1 MCIYKLRNVV
11 QVTSL
16 RESEIDIWRY
26 LDIAKVL
33 VNLNKENVQ
42 YSLNNKAHCQRDSI
56 RHLPH
61 HQISLS
67 QIRTK
72 TFEKVSNSNMNLE

>member
-1 MCIYKLRNVV
+1 MCIIKLRYVV

-16 RESEIDIWRY
+16 RESEIDIWRH

-42 YSLNNKAHCQRDSI
+42 YSLNNKAHYQRDSI

-61 HQISLS
+61 HQI
-67 QIRTK
+67 
-72 TFEKVSNSNMNLE
+72 KVAV